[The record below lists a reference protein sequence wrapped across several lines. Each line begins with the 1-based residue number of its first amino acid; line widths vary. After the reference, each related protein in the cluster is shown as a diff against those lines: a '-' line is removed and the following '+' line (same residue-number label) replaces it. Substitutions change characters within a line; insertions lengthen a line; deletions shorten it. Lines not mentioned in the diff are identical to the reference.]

1 MQDKQD
7 LRYVIETISLQLNK
21 YPTDNY
27 FIVLTFDRLESTI
40 AQATMNQKMLSLNK
54 LIRKRCNLW

>member
-40 AQATMNQKMLSLNK
+40 VQATMNQKMLSLNK
-54 LIRKRCNLW
+54 LIRKRCNL